1 MANGRNAAEQELPG
15 EVFTD
20 ALYVPENEL
29 PNLPGGRFG
38 GIRESVDFSDSAWA
52 VLRMPG
58 IAIVLVAIICVIL
71 WVGLRGRPSL
81 APAPAEKLP
90 ESGWI
95 LLPSGEDTGGRLG
108 IEWRTLSPEAAEYFN
123 GFEGNDVVPGVL
135 VQALRR
141 GGAGEAAG
149 LRPGD
154 VITALDGAAVE
165 DAEALKAAERDKA
178 AGETAEITY
187 YRAGTTGTV
196 EIVFP
201 EA

>member
-1 MANGRNAAEQELPG
+1 MANGRNAAEQERPG

-38 GIRESVDFSDSAWA
+38 SIRESVDFPDSAWT

-58 IAIVLVAIICVIL
+58 IAIALVAIICVIL

-95 LLPSGEDTGGRLG
+95 LRPSEEETGGRLG
-108 IEWRTLSPEAAEYFN
+108 IEWRTLSPAAAGYFN
-123 GFEGNDVVPGVL
+123 SFEGNDVVPGVL

-149 LRPGD
+149 LHPGD
-154 VITALDGAAVE
+154 VITALDGVAVE
-165 DAEALKAAERDKA
+165 DAETLEAAERDKA
-178 AGETAEITY
+178 AGETAEIAY
-187 YRAGTTGTV
+187 YRDGLMGTAV
-196 EIVFP
+196 IVFP